1 MRAELTGR
9 GALVAVPILAASL
22 ACAACGGKVP
32 TKRYYVIDDSSRA
45 AAAAGNTAPVC
56 EVPLTVASV
65 MAAAPYR
72 NDKIVFRS
80 DAYEIRHFNYR
91 LWVTPPDEML
101 QSLLIRT
108 LDASGLFPV
117 VESYVHA
124 SSDHL
129 ALYARIDA
137 IEEIDTEDGWSA
149 RLAMSFHLKRSDS
162 DDVPWRY
169 YFDASAPVAEENVPA
184 VVAVLSGIYRAKTEE
199 LTAELRRFLQTY
211 PGCRPTPE
219 PTE

>member
-9 GALVAVPILAASL
+9 GALVAVSILAAL
-22 ACAACGGKVP
+22 LTCAACGGRMP
-32 TKRYYVIDDSSRA
+32 TKRYYAIDDPPRPA
-45 AAAAGNTAPVC
+45 AAAANASPVC
-56 EVPLTVASV
+56 EVPLVVASV

-91 LWVTPPDEML
+91 LWVTPPDEMMH
-101 QSLLIRT
+101 SLLIRT
-108 LDASGLFPV
+108 LDASDLFPV

-149 RLAMSFHLKRSDS
+149 RLAMSFHLKRSDA
-162 DDVPWRY
+162 DDLLWRY
-169 YFDASAPVAEENVPA
+169 EFDATEPVAEESIPA
-184 VVAVLSGIYRAKTEE
+184 VVAALSGIYRAKTEE
-199 LTAELRRFLQTY
+199 LTAELRRFLATY

-219 PTE
+219 PEE